1 MKIEET
7 ELEAEV
13 MTEEEK
19 RELRRQR
26 RKKNQLMA
34 RISVIIVLLI
44 FVAVGILSVALLKDV
59 LSSQKKQEEIVF
71 IEEESEEDFSSDLE
85 EAVNTPL
92 EEEPVFDEKQV
103 LDEVVEAV
111 ISEMTLEEK
120 VAGVFLV
127 RPEDITGVDV
137 AVQAG
142 EGTKTALEQYPVSGL
157 IYFAQNIKSADQF
170 KEMLGNTVSYSKYP
184 LFLAVDE
191 EGGEVARLAKSL
203 NLDNVGPMKE
213 IGESGDPAR
222 AKEAMASVGTYLKD
236 HGVNLNFAPVA
247 DILDEE
253 EKGSFQSRSF
263 GKDAA
268 LVSNMVTASLEGLKE
283 TGIIGCVKHF
293 PGMGDGTEDTHEQMM
308 VIDKTKEE
316 LYQKELLPFA
326 AAIQSGAE
334 MIMVGHASYPQITG
348 DNTPAS
354 LSKEI
359 ITDILRAE
367 MEYNGVV
374 ITDALNMGAIV
385 EYYGA
390 DEAAINALKAGAD
403 LLLMPE
409 EFSLA
414 YKGVLEAV
422 REGTISEE
430 RIDDC
435 LKRIFRIKYRDSVGS

>member
-59 LSSQKKQEEIVF
+59 LFSQKKQEEIVF
-71 IEEESEEDFSSDLE
+71 IEEESGEDFSSDLE

-203 NLDNVGPMKE
+203 NLDNVGPMKK
-213 IGESGDPAR
+213 IGE
-222 AKEAMASVGTYLKD
+222 
-236 HGVNLNFAPVA
+236 
-247 DILDEE
+247 
-253 EKGSFQSRSF
+253 
-263 GKDAA
+263 
-268 LVSNMVTASLEGLKE
+268 
-283 TGIIGCVKHF
+283 
-293 PGMGDGTEDTHEQMM
+293 
-308 VIDKTKEE
+308 
-316 LYQKELLPFA
+316 
-326 AAIQSGAE
+326 
-334 MIMVGHASYPQITG
+334 
-348 DNTPAS
+348 
-354 LSKEI
+354 
-359 ITDILRAE
+359 
-367 MEYNGVV
+367 
-374 ITDALNMGAIV
+374 
-385 EYYGA
+385 
-390 DEAAINALKAGAD
+390 
-403 LLLMPE
+403 
-409 EFSLA
+409 
-414 YKGVLEAV
+414 
-422 REGTISEE
+422 
-430 RIDDC
+430 
-435 LKRIFRIKYRDSVGS
+435 